1 MGYGPEQP
9 NSLSLHLTTSV
20 LPLERLIPDHSSAS
34 VVPKKNEQREE
45 EVSTPDGA
53 AAEERAINPQL
64 VGTWEWDP
72 VHEVSQLSPELYRM
86 FGTSAEDPG
95 HVQKWAERVYPAD
108 RQKVQHCMKEGA
120 QTGNMDFEYRYQH
133 PETGL
138 RWLYCKG
145 AMLRDGS
152 RMYGVVIDI
161 TSAKLTEEASQRS
174 EERYR
179 AIVET
184 TPECV
189 KVVDHNGTLLH
200 MNSVGLSMVGAE
212 SSEAVIGKNICNL
225 IAPEDRERFR
235 AFNEKI
241 CQGEKGS
248 LQFDIVGIQGER
260 RHMESHAA
268 PLRNADGATVQLA
281 VTRDITQR
289 AEGEKAQRRL
299 AAIIES
305 SEDAIA
311 SKDLDGII
319 TSWNKSAERLFGYK
333 AEEIIG
339 QPVTLII
346 PPELHGDEPKILG
359 KIRAGERIEH
369 FQTVRVRKDGQL
381 INVSLTISPI
391 KDDKGKIVGAAKIA
405 RDITR
410 QKKLEEAA
418 LRLAAIVESSDDAI
432 ASKDLNG
439 FITSW
444 NRSAEKLFGYKAQ
457 EIIGK
462 HITTIIPP
470 ELHHDEDMILSKIR
484 RGEKIDH
491 FETIRLHKN
500 GERIEVSLT
509 ISPVKDDDGRV
520 IGAAKIVRNI
530 TEANKIERALRTTEK
545 LAAAGRMAAT
555 VAHEINN
562 PLEAVTNLVYLAKR
576 DLSNTE
582 RVTGYLELASRELD
596 RVAHITRQTLGFY
609 RDTSSPVTLNVAQ
622 TLDDLLLLYEKR
634 FESRRIKVMKQYDK
648 DLEITALAGEI
659 RQAFSNLITNAIDA
673 MPEGGTLVLRVAK
686 SHDWSNL
693 HFHGVRITVL
703 DTGSGIEPRHRKNVF
718 QPFFTTKSDVGTG
731 LGLWITRG
739 IVEKHRGSIRMKSR
753 TGQKGHGTAFS
764 IFLPTEYAANSPD
777 ASPAQGKRN
786 RLISAGEPAW

>member
-1 MGYGPEQP
+1 VSGF
-9 NSLSLHLTTSV
+9 
-20 LPLERLIPDHSSAS
+20 LPST
-34 VVPKKNEQREE
+34 
-45 EVSTPDGA
+45 TPDGA

-72 VHEVSQLSPELYRM
+72 LHEVSQLSPELYRM
-86 FGTSAEDPG
+86 FGTSADDPG

-161 TSAKLTEEASQRS
+161 TSAKLTEEASRRS

-212 SSEAVIGKNICNL
+212 SSDAVIGKNICNL

-235 AFNEKI
+235 SFNEKI

-248 LQFDIVGIQGER
+248 LEFDIVGIQGER

-268 PLRNADGATVQLA
+268 PLRNSDGTLVQLA

-289 AEGEKAQRRL
+289 GEGEKAQRRL

-444 NRSAEKLFGYKAQ
+444 NRSAEKLFGYTAE
-457 EIIGK
+457 EIVGK

-509 ISPVKDDDGRV
+509 ISPVKDEDGHV

-530 TEANKIERALRTTEK
+530 TEANKIGRALRTTEK

-693 HFHGVRITVL
+693 HVHGVRITVL
-703 DTGSGIEPRHRKNVF
+703 DTGSGIEPKHRKNVF
-718 QPFFTTKSDVGTG
+718 QPFFTTTSDVGTG

-739 IVEKHRGSIRMKSR
+739 IVEKHHGSIQMKSR
-753 TGQKGHGTAFS
+753 TGQNGHGTAFS

-786 RLISAGEPAW
+786 SLISAGEPAW

>member
-72 VHEVSQLSPELYRM
+72 LHEVSQLSPELYRM
-86 FGTSAEDPG
+86 FGTCADDPG

-161 TSAKLTEEASQRS
+161 TSAKLTEEESRRS

-212 SSEAVIGKNICNL
+212 SSDAVIGKNICNL

-248 LQFDIVGIQGER
+248 LEFDIVGIQGER

-268 PLRNADGATVQLA
+268 PLRNADGALVQLA

-444 NRSAEKLFGYKAQ
+444 NRSAEKLFGYKAE

-470 ELHHDEDMILSKIR
+470 ELHQDENMILSKIR

-509 ISPVKDDDGRV
+509 ISPVKGEDGHV

-530 TEANKIERALRTTEK
+530 TEANKIGRALRTTEK

-582 RVTGYLELASRELD
+582 RVTGYLELAGRELD

-673 MPEGGTLVLRVAK
+673 MPEGGTLVLRVTK

-693 HFHGVRITVL
+693 HVHGVRITVL
-703 DTGSGIEPRHRKNVF
+703 DTGSGIEPKHRKNVF

-753 TGQKGHGTAFS
+753 TGQNGHGTAFS

-777 ASPAQGKRN
+777 ASPAQDKRN
-786 RLISAGEPAW
+786 SLISAGEPAW